1 MTFREFTKRFFF
13 VIVVLLLMVGA
24 WQARGTLLLG
34 FAAALIAVGI
44 SIPANG
50 LSRLGLRRGWAIAMA
65 TIGVSFAAF
74 LLFLFVVPRLLT
86 ELTVLLGNIPKALEA
101 VPELYEQLRTSNRFL
116 ESALAPLPTVDAAA
130 NSLTTQRAQEILNR
144 FVNASLAIAPRL
156 LGGVGTI
163 LTLLVN
169 IAIVIFIA
177 IFFLID
183 PQSYVRASLYLLPQ
197 RYHSSTLQIWKELYH
212 TLRAWLTALS
222 LSITIT
228 AALVWFILGI
238 LLGMPNPL
246 VVAVFAG
253 LATFIPN
260 VGVFLPILPITI
272 FTLSEEPARLLIYI
286 PVYLVIQLVESNIL
300 TPSIVKAELNIP
312 AGGLMIFQLLMTLA
326 FGPLGLLLAVPALA
340 ALIVLV
346 RELYVYDRLK
356 LSDTE
361 IDVAIDQQGE
371 LHLAEHST
379 EQEKGKGAKPTQTA
393 LAHHGRTQASR
404 IQTGPAQQKQVQPGQ
419 AKRRRRKA
427 K

>member
-1 MTFREFTKRFFF
+1 MSFREFTKRFLF
-13 VIVVLLLMVGA
+13 VVVVLLLMVGA

-50 LSRLGLRRGWAIAMA
+50 LSRLGLRRGWSIAVA
-65 TIGVSFAAF
+65 AIGVSFVGF

-86 ELTVLLGNIPKALEA
+86 ELTVLLGNVPAALRA
-101 VPELYEQLRTSNRFL
+101 LPTLYEQLRTSNPFL
-116 ESALAPLPTVDAAA
+116 ENALAPLPTIDSAAS
-130 NSLTTQRAQEILNR
+130 SLTPARAQEILNR
-144 FVNASLAIAPRL
+144 FFNASLAIAPTL
-156 LGGVGTI
+156 LGGVGTV

-169 IAIVIFIA
+169 IAIVLFIA

-197 RYHSSTLQIWKELYH
+197 QYHNSTLQIWKEIYH

-222 LSITIT
+222 LSIVIT

-260 VGVFLPILPITI
+260 VGLFLPILPITI
-272 FTLSEEPARLLIYI
+272 FTLSADPAQLLIYI
-286 PVYLVIQLVESNIL
+286 PVYLLIQLVESNIL

-326 FGPLGLLLAVPALA
+326 FGALGLLLAVPALA
-340 ALIVLV
+340 VIIVLV

-356 LSDTE
+356 LNDTD
-361 IDVAIDQQGE
+361 IDIAIDQRGE
-371 LHLAEHST
+371 IYLAEH
-379 EQEKGKGAKPTQTA
+379 KGAPKAAQTA
-393 LAHHGRTQASR
+393 QGTRT
-404 IQTGPAQQKQVQPGQ
+404 KQVGKPMRTGKRTRQR
-419 AKRRRRKA
+419 AK
-427 K
+427 